1 MCVARSCW
9 AGKTPMFGDYEAQ
22 RHWQEVTYNLPVQEW
37 YFNTT
42 KNDLNYWGLD
52 YPPLTAYH
60 SLICAFVA
68 KTINP
73 EWVELHK
80 SRGYESPAHKLFMRA
95 TVLVADLLIYIPA
108 VVLYCLY
115 LTEGS
120 SKKRFPLCSASFYTL
135 ASFLLTMAISSILYV
150 QNIIVNRIRYNGVS
164 LGFALWGVLALGLGW
179 DALGSVAF
187 CLALNYKQMEL
198 YHALPFFC
206 YLLGKSVKLGL
217 MGRGLFL
224 LVRIALTVL
233 VTFAL
238 CWLPFLSD
246 PGQAMEVVR
255 RIFPVAREALDK
267 GTGVRRRVVGKGVLV
282 TGGRGSFWAGAV
294 DKVANTWCSLNVLI
308 KIRSIL
314 SSDSQMY
321 LSFACTLLA
330 VLPSCVRLLTKPTFW
345 QFKLALANSSL
356 AFFLF
361 SYQVHEKSIL
371 LAALP
376 ACLLLND
383 LPLMAIWFLHAS
395 TFSMLP
401 LFLKDGLLVPFV
413 VTSLGF
419 LYFSI
424 YLLSALERCS
434 EEELRLGAY
443 HKLLFCLPKLDLA
456 WIVRWKFYVSVSVMA
471 GLSIAAVAL
480 APPPHLPD
488 LFPVL
493 VSIASFSHFLGTFI
507 YFNIVQFSEPPSRK
521 SQKKNN

>member
-1 MCVARSCW
+1 MQTWSLVSLCVLLGLAVRWGVSLNSYSG
-9 AGKTPMFGDYEAQ
+9 AGTPPMFGDYEAQ

-42 KNDLNYWGLD
+42 KNDLNYWGID

-73 EWVELHK
+73 EWVKLHK

-120 SKKRFPLCSASFYTL
+120 SKKKVSTLLC
-135 ASFLLTMAISSILYV
+135 FLLYPGLILVDYGHF
-150 QNIIVNRIRYNGVS
+150 QYNGVS

-187 CLALNYKQMEL
+187 CLALSYKQMEL

-217 MGRGLFL
+217 MGRGLYLF
-224 LVRIALTVL
+224 VRIALTVL

-246 PGQAMEVVR
+246 PGQAMQVVR
-255 RIFPVAREALDK
+255 RIFPVARGLFE
-267 GTGVRRRVVGKGVLV
+267 
-282 TGGRGSFWAGAV
+282 
-294 DKVANTWCSLNVLI
+294 DKVANTWCSLSVLI

-330 VLPSCVRLLTKPTFW
+330 VLPSCVRLLMKPTFW

-401 LFLKDGLLVPFV
+401 LFLKDGLLVPFA

-434 EEELRLGAY
+434 EEELRLGGY
-443 HKLLFCLPKLDLA
+443 HKLLFWLPKLDLA

-471 GLSIAAVAL
+471 GLSIATVAL
-480 APPPHLPD
+480 VPPPHLPD

-493 VSIASFSHFLGTFI
+493 VSITSFSHFLGTFI

>member
-1 MCVARSCW
+1 MQTWSLVSICVLLGVVVRWGVSLNPYSG
-9 AGKTPMFGDYEAQ
+9 AGKPPMFGDYEAQ
-22 RHWQEVTYNLPVQEW
+22 RHWQEVTHNLPVQEW

-42 KNDLNYWGLD
+42 DNDLNYWGLD

-60 SLICAFVA
+60 SWICAYIA
-68 KTINP
+68 KMINP

-108 VVLYCLY
+108 VVLYCFY
-115 LTEGS
+115 LTDGS
-120 SKKRFPLCSASFYTL
+120 SKNKVSTL
-135 ASFLLTMAISSILYV
+135 FCFLLYPGLILIDYGHF
-150 QNIIVNRIRYNGVS
+150 QYNGVS
-164 LGFALWGVLALGLGW
+164 QGLALWGVLALGLGW
-179 DALGSVAF
+179 DAFGSMAF
-187 CLALNYKQMEL
+187 SLALNYKQMEL

-206 YLLGKSVKLGL
+206 YLLGKCVKLGL
-217 MGRGLFL
+217 MGRGLML
-224 LVRIALTVL
+224 LVRIAVTVL
-233 VTFAL
+233 VSFAL

-246 PGQAMEVVR
+246 PDQALQVVR
-255 RIFPVAREALDK
+255 RIFPVARGLFE
-267 GTGVRRRVVGKGVLV
+267 
-282 TGGRGSFWAGAV
+282 
-294 DKVANTWCSLNVLI
+294 DKVANTWCSLNTLI

-314 SSDSQMY
+314 STESQLY

-330 VLPSCVRLLTKPTFW
+330 ALPSSIRLLTKPTFW

-376 ACLLLND
+376 VCLLLND
-383 LPLMAIWFLHAS
+383 LPLVAIWFLQAS

-401 LFLKDGLLVPFV
+401 LFLKDGLLVPYV

-419 LYFSI
+419 LFYSI
-424 YLLSALERCS
+424 YLLSALKRCS

-443 HKLLFCLPKLDLA
+443 HKLFFFLPKMDLA
-456 WIVRWKFYVSVSVMA
+456 FLMRWKFYICVAAMV
-471 GLSIAAVAL
+471 GLSVASVAVTA
-480 APPPHLPD
+480 PPHLPD

-493 VSIASFSHFLGTFI
+493 VSTTAFLHFLGTFL
-507 YFNIVQFSEPPSRK
+507 YFNIVQFSGPPSRK
-521 SQKKNN
+521 SQKKIN